1 MERQCGNHSLTY
13 ALARTSPP
21 PSPSPPPSRT
31 LPVTLPRS
39 LAPSPFRIS
48 SLPFLWK
55 NNIGRVARA
64 DPYDYGTD
72 DKWWK
77 EHGGYQPN
85 EGYDKKDSG
94 LDQEVQEDAKKCD
107 ESMHGGSGALYRGC
121 QSKTRSG
128 KTCQNWKEQTPNGMS
143 DGESASPPRPP
154 LLPRTPLASMMM
166 VPIDTRLT
174 PLPLSL
180 CFPPVLSTA
189 T

>member
-1 MERQCGNHSLTY
+1 MVAWRGNAATTPSHMLSL
-13 ALARTSPP
+13 ALLLLHPP
-21 PSPSPPPSRT
+21 PP
-31 LPVTLPRS
+31 LPR
-39 LAPSPFRIS
+39 ARFPSHFHAR
-48 SLPFLWK
+48 SLPHLSVSPRYLFLWK

-143 DGESASPPRPP
+143 DGESASPPRRPP
-154 LLPRTPLASMMM
+154 LSSSSDPARKHDDGAY
-166 VPIDTRLT
+166 
-174 PLPLSL
+174 
-180 CFPPVLSTA
+180 
-189 T
+189 